1 MVSKE
6 PSVEEAEKIQK
17 KGKKSINITCKN
29 NIIIYY
35 INIVMTLGLTGAG
48 KSSLIYT

>member
-1 MVSKE
+1 MKRVSK
-6 PSVEEAEKIQK
+6 EEAEKIQK
-17 KGKKSINITCKN
+17 KGKESINITCKN

-35 INIVMTLGLTGAG
+35 INIVITLGLTGAG